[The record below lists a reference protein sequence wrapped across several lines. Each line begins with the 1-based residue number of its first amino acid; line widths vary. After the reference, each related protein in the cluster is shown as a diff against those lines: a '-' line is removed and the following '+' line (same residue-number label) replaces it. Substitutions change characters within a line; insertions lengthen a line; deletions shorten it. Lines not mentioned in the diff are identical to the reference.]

1 MLIVGNKSVYEQYVF
16 MKDEKM
22 LRALEIDYK
31 NKKVNVD
38 LSKLYKNIDIAE
50 TISNLTGK
58 WIKRITPLAPLQE
71 GNYEVEFED
80 GTKVNTKDLDYRL
93 IKPLIWWE

>member
-1 MLIVGNKSVYEQYVF
+1 LFIIVDKSPYEQYVF

-22 LRALEIDYK
+22 LRALEIDYE

-50 TISNLTGK
+50 TLSNLTGK
-58 WIKRITPLAPLQE
+58 WIKKITQ
-71 GNYEVEFED
+71 NQVEFAD
-80 GTKVNTKDLDYRL
+80 GSIVNTRDLDYRL